1 MIISIT
7 KPEIYWLFCSG
18 QRRCIEMSLSLDC
31 APFRLKETSNLLKL
45 KYWKRHKLYL
55 LKPPKGT
62 HWNIER
68 VNLHVYALWTCCGT
82 METNTP
88 ALEEAKCIHQNS
100 LIQSHDQYM
109 VNDLFYGMCSFN
121 NSNGHYNLHLHW
133 SMLVFPTYDRYTW

>member
-1 MIISIT
+1 
-7 KPEIYWLFCSG
+7 
-18 QRRCIEMSLSLDC
+18 MSLSLDC

-55 LKPPKGT
+55 LKHPKGT
-62 HWNIER
+62 HGNIER
-68 VNLHVYALWTCCGT
+68 VNLHVYAMWTCCVT

-109 VNDLFYGMCSFN
+109 VND
-121 NSNGHYNLHLHW
+121 
-133 SMLVFPTYDRYTW
+133 